1 MVFRS
6 CRNTLKRAHHSTS
19 AFHAAPRM
27 RSVLASAGRAVA
39 GGAALGLASL
49 VMGCAQQT
57 AEPAVTE
64 LAPAGT
70 QEVSAPPPGAEEI
83 MGAAGREWVRPAGS
97 PQRGQASYYGLE
109 FTGRTMA
116 NGRRFNPRAA
126 VVAHRTLP
134 LGTTVLVKNLSN
146 GRATTATV
154 EDRGPYINGR
164 IVDLAP
170 RLAEHLGMVRQG
182 LAPVEVMPVEVAE
195 APEAKE
201 TPILPPREAMAQ
213 R

>member
-6 CRNTLKRAHHSTS
+6 CRRTLKRARRSAL
-19 AFHAAPRM
+19 AFHGAPRTRL
-27 RSVLASAGRAVA
+27 RSVLATARRAVA

-49 VMGCAQQT
+49 VMGCAQQP
-57 AEPAVTE
+57 AGPAVTD
-64 LAPAGT
+64 LAPAT
-70 QEVSAPPPGAEEI
+70 APQASAPPDTEQV
-83 MGAAGREWVRPAGS
+83 MGAAGPEWVRPAGS
-97 PQRGQASYYGLE
+97 PQRGQASYYGPE
-109 FTGRTMA
+109 FTGRKMA
-116 NGRRFNPRAA
+116 NGRRFNPHSA

-154 EDRGPYINGR
+154 EDRGPFIHGR
-164 IVDLAP
+164 IVDLTP

-195 APEAKE
+195 APDPVE
-201 TPILPPREAMAQ
+201 TRTAPEAMAH